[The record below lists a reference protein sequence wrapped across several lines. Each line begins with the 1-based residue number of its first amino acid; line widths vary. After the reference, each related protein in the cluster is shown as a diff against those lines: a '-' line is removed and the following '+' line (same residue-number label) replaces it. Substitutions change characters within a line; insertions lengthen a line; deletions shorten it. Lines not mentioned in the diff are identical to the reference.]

1 MSQNPIGLVSG
12 EFGFY
17 NYVEDTNG
25 WIDVLG
31 LSAYAPTH
39 HIAINKDKKWDSKFR
54 TLFRKHGFDK
64 FKNGRER
71 KDVLNDP
78 RNKVDVVGH
87 KGPHSEKNFHKKNY
101 DRLTKAGKKGGD
113 ADFEAELVKMKTECT
128 QVGSEMNK
136 IITKTY

>member
-1 MSQNPIGLVSG
+1 MASG

-17 NYVEDTNG
+17 NYVDDSNR
-25 WIDVLG
+25 WIDVFG

-39 HIAINKDKKWDSKFR
+39 HIATNKDKAWKGLFQS
-54 TLFRKHGFDK
+54 LFRKHGFGK

-87 KGPHSEKNFHKKNY
+87 KGPHNEPRFHEKIY
-101 DRLTKAGKKGGD
+101 DRLKKAGEKGGD
-113 ADFEAELVKMKTECT
+113 AGFEVELAKMKTECT
-128 QVGSEMNK
+128 QIGSDMNK

>member
-1 MSQNPIGLVSG
+1 MSQDPIGLASG
-12 EFGFY
+12 ELGFY
-17 NYVEDTNG
+17 NYVEDSNA

-39 HIAINKDKKWDSKFR
+39 HIATNKHDDWEHKFR
-54 TLFRKHGFDK
+54 DLFRKHGFGK

-71 KDVLNDP
+71 KDILNDP

-87 KGPHSEKNFHKKNY
+87 KGPHNEEDFHKNIF
-101 DRLTKAGKKGGD
+101 DRLETAGKKGGD
-113 ADFEAELVKMKTECT
+113 AGFETELAKMKTECT

>member
-1 MSQNPIGLVSG
+1 MSQDPIGLASG

-17 NYVEDTNG
+17 NYVHNTNA
-25 WIDVLG
+25 WIDVFG

-39 HIAINKDKKWDSKFR
+39 HIATNKDKAWKDQFR
-54 TLFRKHGFDK
+54 ALFKKHGFGK

-87 KGPHSEKNFHKKNY
+87 KGPHNETDFHKNILR
-101 DRLTKAGKKGGD
+101 DLTEAGENGGD
-113 ADFEAELVKMKTECT
+113 AGFEAKLAEMKTDCT
-128 QVGSEMNK
+128 TVGSEMNK